1 MIIKSSSNSI
11 PRKSATVYE
20 PIDSYVTAEIIWT
33 GRDIE
38 YDKIFTDLY
47 NNKPIEGFVTYN
59 YSEDYISLLD
69 KIRKDIEV
77 SSTIPNIMIYINKN
91 VKPHDIFLKYFT
103 VVKY

>member
-11 PRKSATVYE
+11 QRKSTTVYE

-47 NNKPIEGFVTYN
+47 NNKPIAGFVTYN
-59 YSEDYISLLD
+59 YCEDYISLLD
-69 KIRKDIEV
+69 KIRKDIEL
-77 SSTIPNIMIYINKN
+77 SSSIPNIMIYINKN